1 MREQTNN
8 ENQLAILLIETLNLE
23 GVAANEIDPDEP
35 LFRDGLGLDSI
46 DALEIALAIT
56 QKYSIQMRADD
67 ENMQQAFGTL
77 RDLSNYIE
85 EHSV

>member
-23 GVAANEIDPDEP
+23 GVEANEIDPDEP

-77 RDLSNYIE
+77 RVLSNYLE

>member
-8 ENQLAILLIETLNLE
+8 ENQLAKLLIETLNLE
-23 GVAANEIDPDEP
+23 GVEANEIDPDEP

>member
-23 GVAANEIDPDEP
+23 GVEANEIDPDEP